1 MIQRIALLILGLQLA
16 ACSIVDP
23 LVYKL
28 PKQQG
33 NITEYEDVE
42 KLQIG
47 MNKAQVQFIM
57 GTPMTISSFDKE
69 RWDYAYTYQSRAGDV
84 TRNKL
89 TLYFEDGKLSKIE
102 GTPVIKRDEDN
113 AETTGQ
119 NS

>member
-1 MIQRIALLILGLQLA
+1 MIRRISLLIIGMHLA

-47 MNKAQVQFIM
+47 MNKQQVQFIM
-57 GTPMTISSFDKE
+57 GTPMTIGSFNQE
-69 RWDYAYTYQSRAGDV
+69 RWDYAYTYQSAQGKV

-89 TLYFEDGKLSKIE
+89 TLTFENGLLAKID
-102 GTPVIKRDEDN
+102 GTPVIKRPEDKQ
-113 AETTGQ
+113 ETTGQ
-119 NS
+119 S